1 MTNETKP
8 STRTDVIGAV
18 AVFLAVTL
26 VLAVPVS
33 RVLIFD
39 SVGAMWDWFGT
50 LPGAIFAGVVNVWNS
65 IF

>member
-1 MTNETKP
+1 MTNETKS

-18 AVFLAVTL
+18 AVFLAVAL
-26 VLAVPVS
+26 VLVVPVS
-33 RVLIFD
+33 RVLIFT

-50 LPGAIFAGVVNVWNS
+50 LPGSIFAGVANVWNS